1 MACPL
6 ELWGR
11 NGGEQGAPPLALDGI
26 GQNRG
31 MRTITMIAAFGRNRV
46 IGNDNDIPWRL
57 PDEQQRF
64 KRLTMGYT
72 LVMGRRTYESIGR
85 PLPGRTT
92 VVVTRNPEWT
102 ADGVTVKPSL
112 EDALTAATSKQ
123 IFIAGGGEIYRQAM
137 PVSDRLEVTEVDLS
151 PVGDVVFPEISTVDW
166 RETAR
171 VPRDGYT
178 SLTYERVLRR
188 SVSDD

>member
-1 MACPL
+1 
-6 ELWGR
+6 
-11 NGGEQGAPPLALDGI
+11 
-26 GQNRG
+26 

-102 ADGVTVKPSL
+102 ADGVTVKHSL
-112 EDALTAATSKQ
+112 EDALTAATGAQ
-123 IFIAGGGEIYRQAM
+123 VFIAGGGQIYLQAM
-137 PVSDRLEVTEVDLS
+137 SIADRLEVTEVDRS
-151 PVGDVVFPEISTVDW
+151 PVGDVVFPEINTIDW
-166 RETAR
+166 RQTAR
-171 VPRDGYT
+171 EPRDGYT
-178 SLTYERVLRR
+178 FLTYDRVLPQ
-188 SVSDD
+188 